1 MNGSAMDL
9 SVLVVFCFCVA
20 PALGSGF
27 GREMPGP
34 ALGWEM
40 PASTV
45 DEKDYDAAFHYDYQS
60 LRIGGLIFAVVL
72 FFMGIFLIVSR
83 KCRCKSS
90 PKPRPA
96 GLRPALAEA
105 GAVADP
111 Q

>member
-20 PALGSGF
+20 PAL
-27 GREMPGP
+27 
-34 ALGWEM
+34 
-40 PASTV
+40 ASTV